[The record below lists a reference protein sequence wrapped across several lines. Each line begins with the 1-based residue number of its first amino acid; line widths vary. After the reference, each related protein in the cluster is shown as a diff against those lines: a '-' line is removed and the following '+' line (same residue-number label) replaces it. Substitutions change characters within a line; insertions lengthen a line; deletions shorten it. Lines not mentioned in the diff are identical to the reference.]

1 MRALKDKEKQDNLVK
16 IVQGNGDLF
25 VAMWNILEET
35 MYQVSDSH
43 GFHEDPTHENLG
55 EKIALIHSEISEVL
69 EAARHGN
76 PPDSHIPEF
85 SGVEAELADTVIR
98 IMDLVKMMKNAG
110 AKLSVPSAIIAKTI
124 YNAQRPWK
132 HNKEF

>member
-1 MRALKDKEKQDNLVK
+1 VSELKDRDKQNNQVNFAQNYSATFTFVWNL
-16 IVQGNGDLF
+16 
-25 VAMWNILEET
+25 LEET
-35 MYQVSDSH
+35 VYQVSDSH
-43 GFHEDPTHENLG
+43 GFHEDLAHENLG

-69 EAARHGN
+69 EALRHGN

-85 SGVEAELADTVIR
+85 SGVEAEFADAVIR
-98 IMDLVKMMKNAG
+98 IMDMAQMMKKTGMKLDLAG
-110 AKLSVPSAIIAKTI
+110 AIIAKTI